1 MFLKVDSVTHLR
13 EYELRI
19 EFNNGI
25 VKDVELGCELYG
37 DSYEAL
43 RDPGLFAGV
52 RVNPGTGTIEWP
64 NGADFSPE
72 FLFDVGQS
80 VRPAA

>member
-37 DSYEAL
+37 ELEPL
-43 RDPGLFAGV
+43 RDPRLFAGV
-52 RVNPGTGTIEWP
+52 RVNPETGTIEWA

-72 FLFDVGQS
+72 FLFDVGES